1 MSETVGRRVTGDV
14 SRSGT
19 AVLGNVPGFALGQ
32 DFLASAQ
39 SSAVLYAGMVEDQQR
54 QMLSG
59 QAAATAAAR
68 RFLAASREGREDRQP
83 LGASPPERRSPEE
96 RVDPF
101 GPEVPGLRKGHLA
114 GDLPLPEQP
123 ADFRRTGAGPDAE
136 PDTGPDAGPDAGPTG
151 AESADDRL
159 ATLSAEIQRLLDTVG
174 LLTSTLAGFVNRA
187 PVVT

>member
-1 MSETVGRRVTGDV
+1 
-14 SRSGT
+14 
-19 AVLGNVPGFALGQ
+19 
-32 DFLASAQ
+32 
-39 SSAVLYAGMVEDQQR
+39 
-54 QMLSG
+54 SG

-101 GPEVPGLRKGHLA
+101 GPEIPGLRKGHLA

-123 ADFRRTGAGPDAE
+123 ADFRRTAAGQDAE